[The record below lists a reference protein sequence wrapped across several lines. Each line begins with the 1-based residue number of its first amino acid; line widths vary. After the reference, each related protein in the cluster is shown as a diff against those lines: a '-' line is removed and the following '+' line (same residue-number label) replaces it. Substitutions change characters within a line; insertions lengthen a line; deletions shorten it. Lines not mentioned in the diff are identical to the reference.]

1 MNLIFGI
8 FMGGTFCPILWFWM
22 MERRDIDW
30 VGFRNWRAALGYF
43 AVALTITFIVTVG
56 INVAVYW
63 VRELV

>member
-1 MNLIFGI
+1 MIFGI
-8 FMGGTFCPILWFWM
+8 IMGGTVLPVLWFWM
-22 MERRDIDW
+22 MERRNIDW

-43 AVALTITFIVTVG
+43 AVALAITLIVTVC